1 MMLMWIPLVL
11 VIVLLVPGVTHWT
24 GSRRDDRPEDVL
36 RMRLAR
42 GEITGEEFDR
52 LMEKLR

>member
-11 VIVLLVPGVTHWT
+11 VIVLLVPGVTRWT
-24 GSRRDDRPEDVL
+24 GSRRDERPEDVL

-42 GEITGEEFDR
+42 GEITAEDFDR